1 MPNTRPLSQWPKLLI
16 GPILR
21 RVTMSQASVFIGTKM
36 ACQASIKI
44 YQGRQASGAGT
55 VLASSAPVTL
65 TRIGENLFVA
75 VLSVT
80 IPAGQSEGAT
90 LSYDIEIVE
99 NGGAPQT
106 LNSLGL
112 LGGSAATDKRRKDF
126 PLGYDVGQL
135 PSFLLPPKTVDQL
148 RLVHG
153 SCRKPHGGGANEA
166 DAMNL
171 LDLAIGQ
178 AISGGAAA
186 NTRPH
191 QLVLTGDQIYAD
203 DVAPAL
209 LSVLTE
215 TGDTLLGWRE
225 TLPAIPQDMEFL
237 TNPGWRTRYLAMP
250 DVDIKATAPD
260 DALDYSQ
267 SHLLRFGEWV
277 AMYIFAWSDAL
288 WPATTSGDYDLPGQP
303 LAVPVQKIID
313 KAVTLGLMKKP
324 PQSANFALGLVTWL
338 SKFSERIA
346 EHWKKTRP
354 EALRYA
360 KTVRLTA
367 RALANCPTY
376 MMFDDHEITDD
387 WNVSKRVHDRLK
399 GNGRSDA
406 KGEVGPR
413 LLRNG
418 LSAYAIFQHWGN
430 VPEDFAPGTK
440 GKHLLDMWS
449 YTGSAG
455 CLLTANTRVADTIL
469 GLLPGDSP
477 IPPLSNPSRQDFQRM
492 RWDYAIAFPAHRL
505 VSLDTRTWRFF
516 PTGQPFSWSD
526 LAAVAPSAADIA
538 RRSDIA
544 QLGGDLIQKQ
554 ATAWQT
560 AAAQVTAPAMGHY
573 AQLLQTYADLAGAGT
588 ETVIPLRKRLLTIV
602 VQVEALRQSL
612 PKRAVLP
619 ATAIDD
625 PDLHYAGKVTVNLG
639 MTAPDLTALSNFIN
653 AGMGST
659 PEELKTG
666 ILSLL
671 HQIPTLDLGPKATDL
686 TATLEAAADFVE
698 AAWAKSEVAMVH
710 SALRVIDRGGSQL
723 WSVLSTISATGTI
736 FGNFATAAASNL
748 TQAMQLAATRGVSL
762 FSEKLFRSGAN
773 RLAPGLIRDDA
784 LAFIVSRPLQS
795 VGTADHV
802 TFFLSPAP
810 IFGNRL
816 VEFAQRAAVTK
827 LVAQG
832 KAGEE
837 EMDYEPWSGN
847 IPSMMQF
854 FEAAASLDCA
864 IVLSGDV
871 HYAGSTVY
879 RVTGKKMSTRY
890 IQLTSSS
897 TRNSDSATRKAG
909 LVDDIAYDTHGNLV
923 FLQADWTALLD
934 KSNPAFP
941 LLANYARVAIGE
953 KLDAINPV
961 AITKAKWSEFK
972 VWCKEPLDL
981 AAIQTT
987 ALRILA
993 APVNTFRNGS
1003 NEAMWQ
1009 VNASIENLK
1018 AYLDDPIQAVFGDF
1032 LSAPDVMRQQLTGF
1046 FDMVGLID
1054 LGSGLRMEGG
1064 VVLRDHRSPRL
1075 PLYPVI
1081 NTRLT
1086 VRGKT
1091 EKKMVEDL
1099 QRRTV
1104 GHANLGFVQ
1113 IYCRGGE
1120 VTEVHHELRWYPID
1134 SPPGETDPKPR
1145 TDYIGTLHRAGWHGN
1160 ALAPTGAIR

>member
-1 MPNTRPLSQWPKLLI
+1 MPDLRPLSQWPKLLV

-21 RVTMSQASVFIGTKM
+21 RVTMTQASVFLGTKM

-44 YQGRQASGAGT
+44 YAGRQASGTGT
-55 VLASSAPVTL
+55 VLASSPPVAL

-75 VLSVT
+75 VLSVS
-80 IPAGQSEGAT
+80 IPSGQIEGAT

-112 LGGSAATDKRRKDF
+112 LGGSAATDPRRSAF
-126 PLGYDVGQL
+126 PLGYAVGQL

-178 AISGGAAA
+178 VISGAAAA

-215 TGDTLLGWRE
+215 TGDALLGWRE
-225 TLPAIPQDMEFL
+225 TLPAIPHGMEFL

-250 DVDIKATAPD
+250 GVDIKATTPD
-260 DALDYSQ
+260 DALDPSQ

-288 WPATTSGDYDLPGQP
+288 WPATASGDYELPKQP
-303 LAVPVQKIID
+303 LAVPVQQIID
-313 KAVTLGLMKKP
+313 QAVTLGVMKEP
-324 PQSANFALGLVTWL
+324 PKSANFALGVVTWL
-338 SKFSERIA
+338 SKFSKHIA
-346 EHWKKTRP
+346 EYWKKTRP

-440 GKHLLDMWS
+440 GKRLLDMWS

-455 CLLTANTRVADTIL
+455 CGLTANPRVADTIL

-477 IPPLSNPSRQDFQRM
+477 VPAMSNPSRQDFQRM
-492 RWDYAIAFPAHRL
+492 RWDYAIGFPAHRL

-516 PTGQPFSWSD
+516 PTGLPFSWSE
-526 LAAVAPSAADIA
+526 LAALAPSPADIA
-538 RRSDIA
+538 RRSAFA
-544 QLGGDLIQKQ
+544 QLGGNLIRQQ
-554 ATAWQT
+554 AAAWQT
-560 AAAQVTAPAMGHY
+560 AAAQATAPAMGHY
-573 AQLLQTYADLAGAGT
+573 AQLLNNYVGLAGAAT
-588 ETVIPLRKRLLTIV
+588 ETVVQLRGRLQAIV
-602 VQVEALRQSL
+602 VQLETLRQSL
-612 PKRAVLP
+612 PKRAALP
-619 ATAIDD
+619 ATAIVD
-625 PDLHYAGKVTVNLG
+625 PDLHYAGKITGNSA
-639 MTAPDLTALSNFIN
+639 MTAPNLTALSNFII
-653 AGMGST
+653 AEMGGT
-659 PEELKTG
+659 PRDLQTG

-671 HQIPTLDLGPKATDL
+671 HQIPTLDLGPKAADL

-710 SALRVIDRGGSQL
+710 SALQLIDRGGSQL
-723 WSVLSTISATGTI
+723 WSVLSTIAATGTA
-736 FGNFATAAASNL
+736 FGNFTTAAASNQTL
-748 TQAMQLAATRGVSL
+748 AVQLAATRGVSL

-784 LAFIVSRPLQS
+784 LAFMVSKPLQS

-802 TFFLSPAP
+802 TFFLSPPP

-816 VEFAQRAAVTK
+816 VEFVQRAAVTK

-837 EMDYEPWSGN
+837 EMDFEPWSGN
-847 IPSMMQF
+847 IPSMMKF

-864 IVLSGDV
+864 VVLSGDV

-879 RVTGKKMSTRY
+879 RVTGKNVSTRY

-897 TRNSDSATRKAG
+897 TRNSDGKTRKAG
-909 LVDDIAYDTHGNLV
+909 LLDDIAYDTHGNML
-923 FLQADWTALLD
+923 FLQADWTTLLD
-934 KSNPAFP
+934 KNNPAFP
-941 LLANYARVAIGE
+941 LLVNYAREAIRE

-961 AITKAKWSEFK
+961 TIAQEKWSDFK
-972 VWCKEPLDL
+972 VWWKEPLDL
-981 AAIQTT
+981 AAIQAT
-987 ALRILA
+987 ALRILN
-993 APVNTFRNGS
+993 APVNTVRTVA

-1009 VNASIENLK
+1009 LNASVENLHSFV
-1018 AYLDDPIQAVFGDF
+1018 DDPMQAVFGDF
-1032 LSAPDVMRQQLTGF
+1032 LSAPDVMRQQMTGF
-1046 FDMVGLID
+1046 YEMMGLID
-1054 LGSGLRMEGG
+1054 RGSGLRMEGG

-1075 PLYPVI
+1075 PLYPEI
-1081 NTRLT
+1081 NAQLT
-1086 VRGKT
+1086 PRSENVK
-1091 EKKMVEDL
+1091 ELVEDL

-1120 VTEVHHELRWYPID
+1120 VSEVHHELRWYPID
-1134 SPPGETDPKPR
+1134 EPPKTTDPKPR
-1145 TDYIGTLHRAGWHGN
+1145 VDYFGTLHRAGWHGN
-1160 ALAPTGAIR
+1160 AIAPTGAIR